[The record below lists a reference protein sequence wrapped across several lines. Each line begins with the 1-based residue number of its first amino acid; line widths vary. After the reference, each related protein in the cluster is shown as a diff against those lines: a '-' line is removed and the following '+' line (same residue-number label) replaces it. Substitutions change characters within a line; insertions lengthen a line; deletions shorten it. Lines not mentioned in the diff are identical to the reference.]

1 MKSSIQIQND
11 IRACDQEI
19 DKLSGAFNAAEG
31 SEQAAIHDQICE
43 LRGKKNALYDQLPE
57 VQKAEDEMRAQG
69 GTPLAAPVENKFKPV
84 NAAQAFLGDPSK
96 FAGLTVQNDLNV
108 MRTVKNAYTEFGI
121 GERTDTDYTFPR
133 QTSDAAPLFGILS
146 TLPTGTTDA
155 DVLNFFVPDADNYS
169 NGAKTWKKGEAK
181 GQTSFDWKKVSAQL
195 ETIAHYIPVSKLEM
209 MDYGQLTSLINTE
222 LLYGLRAKLAAAV
235 VSGENADGIMGI
247 TKADGVQKYTAKTG
261 DSLTDSIFKM
271 ANDVFLKSGY
281 IATHVAMH
289 PYVSESIQLEKDKNG
304 RYVNQIVNGKLFA
317 LTVVDDANLVTV
329 GESASTYGMTVY
341 YNNAA
346 TVFTKHNDE
355 VSVGLVNDQF
365 TRNEYTILAEG
376 THGLKIA
383 RPDAISV
390 LTDTG
395 VSGR

>member
-1 MKSSIQIQND
+1 MKSSLQIHNELLDLDAKIAEAQG
-11 IRACDQEI
+11 
-19 DKLSGAFNAAEG
+19 KFNAAEG
-31 SEQAAIHDQICE
+31 DAKDAFRDAINE
-43 LRGKKNALYDQLPE
+43 YKGE
-57 VQKAEDEMRAQG
+57 QKALNDILGDVLAAEDRVRAG
-69 GTPLAAPVENKFKPV
+69 GGVPLANPASAEFKPF

-96 FAGLTVQNDLNV
+96 FTGLTPQNDLNV

-155 DVLNFFVPDADNYS
+155 DVLSFFVPDADSYA
-169 NGAKTWKKGEAK
+169 NGAKAWKKGETK
-181 GQTSFDWKKVSAQL
+181 GQTSFAWKKVSAQL
-195 ETIAHYIPVSKLEM
+195 ETLAHYIPVSKLEM
-209 MDYGQLTSLINTE
+209 MDYGQLSSLINTE
-222 LLYGLRAKLAAAV
+222 LLYGLRAKLAEAV
-235 VSGENADGIMGI
+235 VAGESENGIVGI

-261 DSLTDSIFKM
+261 DSLTDSVFKM

-304 RYVNQIVNGKLFA
+304 RYINQIVNGRLFA
-317 LTVVDDANLVTV
+317 LTVVDDANLVTA
-329 GESASTYGMTVY
+329 GESSSTYGMAVY
-341 YNNAA
+341 WNSAA
-346 TVFTKHNDE
+346 TVFTKHSDE
-355 VSVGLVNDQF
+355 ISIGLVNDQF

-383 RPDAISV
+383 RPNAFSV
-390 LTDTG
+390 LADTG
-395 VSGR
+395 VTGR